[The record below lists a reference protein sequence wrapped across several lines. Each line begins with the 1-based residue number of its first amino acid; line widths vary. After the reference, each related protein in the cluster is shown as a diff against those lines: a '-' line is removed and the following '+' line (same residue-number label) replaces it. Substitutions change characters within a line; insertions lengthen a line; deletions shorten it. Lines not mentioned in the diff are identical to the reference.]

1 MERKLL
7 TILFV
12 DLVDSTSLVTSSDP
26 EVVRRRV
33 RGFFDQVR
41 DSIGAYGG
49 TVGRYAG
56 DAIMAAFGI
65 PIAHED
71 DAERAIRAGLGILG
85 TVRDL
90 GLQAR
95 IGIEAGEVL
104 TDDDDITWA
113 TGEAVNV
120 AVRLQE
126 RAEPGEMLLGAAA
139 HRLALGHVETEELGP
154 VELKGIDRPVWAWRA
169 VCAVDGTPVPRSAAP
184 FVGRAAEFELLGN
197 TYGRVLRD
205 GRAHLVTIYG
215 EAGVGKSRLV
225 REFLE
230 GLEGATILMGRC
242 LPYGEGITYWPVA
255 EMVKSAAGIADD
267 DPVKDAVDK
276 LRAACEDEVVADLLG
291 LASGVLEAVEAE
303 RSKQEIAW
311 AVREWVEQL
320 AQTQPVV
327 LMFEDIHWGEDP
339 LLELVEHLAERVRG
353 APLLLLCLA
362 RPELLEDRPA
372 WGGGRMRSAA
382 IELDPLDTTESAEL
396 ADALLGGT
404 DLAAAVRALL
414 LEKAGGNPLFLEE
427 TIRMLVEEG
436 GDGAVQRIPDTV
448 QALIAARIDRLPFTE
463 KALPQRAAVIGR
475 IFWPGAVAHLAGEIG
490 DVEAGIEALL
500 RRQLVLRDVRSSI
513 SGETAYRFKHV
524 LIREVAY
531 GGLSKSARA
540 ELHTRFAGWLEERA
554 GGELLEIRAY
564 HLDQA
569 CLLRAELDGAP
580 PPELAHDAAKALER
594 AGARALGR
602 DAHRSARRLYL
613 RALELEPTL
622 SRRYKAARAAWR
634 LTDFPVVRREMEQVL
649 EAAREAGD
657 QEIQG
662 RALTALSEVAVLVDG
677 DVNRGR
683 ALIGQALELLEDDE
697 MGRFEALH
705 ALEHVEWSLGDLA
718 AQERITREAL
728 EIAQRHGWKAH
739 ESEAVND
746 LANGYMAQLRMDE
759 ANHYVA
765 KSLSLAQDSGSIVA
779 RGLALRF
786 CGKLHL
792 EKGELES
799 AESSLQQSR
808 SLLAEAGASWLLAR
822 TLEYLGW
829 VAWQRDDTATAER
842 HFREAIRVLKP
853 LEDRAALCEVQRG
866 LAQLLIA
873 RGQLGE
879 AERLALAARETVGPH
894 DRTSIATTTMALG
907 LVRAAQGR
915 DEEAEKL
922 LTGAVAVV
930 AETDFRRTELE
941 VLDSVLQFLR
951 DRGRD
956 DEAIPY
962 ERRVADLQQ
971 RATTPHATPAPAA
984 SQS

>member
-1 MERKLL
+1 M
-7 TILFV
+7 LFV

-33 RGFFDQVR
+33 GDFFAQVS
-41 DSIGAYGG
+41 DSIAAHGG

-65 PIAHED
+65 PVAHED
-71 DAERAIRAGLGILG
+71 DAERAVRSGLAILE
-85 TVRDL
+85 TVRNL

-95 IGIEAGEVL
+95 IGIESGEVL
-104 TDDDDITWA
+104 TDEEDITFA

-120 AVRLQE
+120 AARLQQT
-126 RAEPGEMLLGAAA
+126 ASPGELLLGPAA
-139 HRLALGHVETEELGP
+139 HRLSLGTVETEELGP
-154 VELKGIDRPVWAWRA
+154 VELKGIDRAVWVWRA
-169 VCAVDGTPVPRSAAP
+169 VCAVDGAARVRPRPGSP
-184 FVGRAAEFELLGN
+184 FVGREGELELLEN
-197 TYGRVLRD
+197 THGRVVRD
-205 GRAHLVTIYG
+205 DRAHVFTVYG
-215 EAGVGKSRLV
+215 EPGVGKSRLV

-230 GLEGATILMGRC
+230 RLEGATVLAGRC
-242 LPYGEGITYWPVA
+242 LPYGEGITYWRLA

-267 DPVKDAVDK
+267 DPVRDAVAK
-276 LRAACEDEVVADLLG
+276 LRATCEDEAVADLLG

-303 RSKQEIAW
+303 RSRQEIAW

-339 LLELVEHLAERVRG
+339 LLELLEHLAERVRG

-404 DLAAAVRALL
+404 DLAAAVRAML

-463 KALPQRAAVIGR
+463 KALLQRAAVIGR

-490 DVEAGIEALL
+490 EVDAGIEALL

-569 CLLRAELDGAP
+569 CLLRTELDGAP
-580 PPELAHDAAKALER
+580 PPELAHEAAKALER

-649 EAAREAGD
+649 ETAREAGD

-683 ALIGQALELLEDDE
+683 ALIEEALELLEDDE
-697 MGRFEALH
+697 LGRFEALH

-728 EIAQRHGWKAH
+728 EIAQRNGWKAH

-759 ANHYVA
+759 ANQYVA

-842 HFREAIRVLKP
+842 
-853 LEDRAALCEVQRG
+853 
-866 LAQLLIA
+866 
-873 RGQLGE
+873 
-879 AERLALAARETVGPH
+879 
-894 DRTSIATTTMALG
+894 
-907 LVRAAQGR
+907 
-915 DEEAEKL
+915 
-922 LTGAVAVV
+922 
-930 AETDFRRTELE
+930 
-941 VLDSVLQFLR
+941 
-951 DRGRD
+951 
-956 DEAIPY
+956 
-962 ERRVADLQQ
+962 
-971 RATTPHATPAPAA
+971 
-984 SQS
+984 

>member
-1 MERKLL
+1 VERKLL

-71 DAERAIRAGLGILG
+71 DAERAVRAGLGILG
-85 TVRDL
+85 TVREL

-126 RAEPGEMLLGAAA
+126 RAEPGELLLGPVA
-139 HRLALGHVETEELGP
+139 HRLALGHVETEEIGP
-154 VELKGIDRPVWAWRA
+154 VELKGIDRPVWAWRV
-169 VCAVDGTPVPRSAAP
+169 VCAVDGSPVPRSAAP
-184 FVGRAAEFELLGN
+184 FVGREAEFELLEN

-267 DPVKDAVDK
+267 DPVKEAVDK

-339 LLELVEHLAERVRG
+339 LLELLEHLAERVRG

-427 TIRMLVEEG
+427 TIRLLVEEG

-463 KALPQRAAVIGR
+463 KALLQRAAVIGR
-475 IFWPGAVAHLAGEIG
+475 IFWPGAVAHLAGEMG
-490 DVEAGIEALL
+490 DVDAGIEALL

-580 PPELAHDAAKALER
+580 PPELAHEAATALER

-649 EAAREAGD
+649 ETAREAGD
-657 QEIQG
+657 QTIEG

-683 ALIGQALELLEDDE
+683 ALIEEALELLEDDE
-697 MGRFEALH
+697 LGRFEALA

-718 AQERITREAL
+718 ALERVTREAL
-728 EIAQRHGWKAH
+728 EIAQRQGWKAH
-739 ESEAVND
+739 ESEAVNE
-746 LANGYMAQLRMDE
+746 LANGYIAQLRMDE
-759 ANHYVA
+759 AQHYVRKA
-765 KSLSLAQDSGSIVA
+765 LSLAQDSGSIVA
-779 RGLALRF
+779 RGLALRL
-786 CGKLHL
+786 CGKLYL

-808 SLLAEAGASWLLAR
+808 SLLAESGASWLLAR
-822 TLEYLGW
+822 TLEHLGW

-873 RGQLGE
+873 RGQLAE

-915 DEEAEKL
+915 DEEAERL

-956 DEAIPY
+956 DDALPY

-971 RATTPHATPAPAA
+971 RAATPQATPAPAA